1 MLGGDGRNVSEEIGE
16 LQLSAVQEAMN
27 QMMGNAATS
36 MSTVFQKRV
45 EISPP
50 TTDSL
55 DIPSGKGLENLP
67 ADDCIVQ
74 VKFRL
79 IVGDLINSSIMQ
91 LFRVPFAKQ
100 LVSDLMNSTS
110 EESAPAVQE
119 QVIQQQQDIVRE
131 TVEESR
137 PKNEDIPVQMN
148 QTERGN
154 DQLVQ
159 REEKRQQT
167 ASVETK
173 MSNQRSLPIFHQVPL
188 QQLKNQE
195 IYKCFLTFH
204 YKLRLNLDGQQK
216 L

>member
-1 MLGGDGRNVSEEIGE
+1 M
-16 LQLSAVQEAMN
+16 
-27 QMMGNAATS
+27 
-36 MSTVFQKRV
+36 
-45 EISPP
+45 
-50 TTDSL
+50 
-55 DIPSGKGLENLP
+55 
-67 ADDCIVQ
+67 
-74 VKFRL
+74 KFRL